1 MVFAVNHS
9 VRTYQTAGTHE
20 CPADFCT
27 YVRSILPYV
36 RQQQNYA
43 DRRYLPVSGVWK
55 SRVVEIGK
63 YSTAKENDFMKSRFF
78 ESWTFFTELWDFSPF
93 PAKSHETGKWDR
105 VTCEQD
111 IIMEILNGFPQLHI
125 FHSPAKRIR
134 RRAHRLRYFHHYF
147 YGGLSQ
153 WMYAM
158 N

>member
-1 MVFAVNHS
+1 MVFAVIRC
-9 VRTYQTAGTHE
+9 VRTRGLGQLMSRRM
-20 CPADFCT
+20 

-43 DRRYLPVSGVWK
+43 DHRYAPVFVTWK

-63 YSTAKENDFMKSRFF
+63 FSAAKRKYFTKSRFF
-78 ESWTFFTELWDFSPF
+78 ESWIIFTESRGFSLF
-93 PAKSHETGKWDR
+93 QTKSHETGKWDR

-125 FHSPAKRIR
+125 FHLPAKRIR
-134 RRAHRLRYFHHYF
+134 RRARRLRYFHHYF